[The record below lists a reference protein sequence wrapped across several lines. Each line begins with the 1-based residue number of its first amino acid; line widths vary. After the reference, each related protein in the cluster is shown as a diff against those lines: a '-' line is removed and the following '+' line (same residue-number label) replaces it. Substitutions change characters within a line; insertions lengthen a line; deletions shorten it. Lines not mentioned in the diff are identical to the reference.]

1 MFMKRFLITLTVLFS
16 LISMSSFASDSKVDS
31 RVLKSFETSFK
42 NATEVDWTV
51 TNNFYKA
58 KFSLNVQYVA
68 AYFDGSGNMIAIT
81 RNISSTQLPISLQT
95 NLKNNYEG
103 FWISDL
109 FEVANEEGTTY
120 YVTVENA
127 DTKLILKS
135 SNSDWVT
142 YQKERKS

>member
-1 MFMKRFLITLTVLFS
+1 MKRFLITLTVLFS

-58 KFSLNVQYVA
+58 KFSLNGQYVA
-68 AYFDGSGNMIAIT
+68 AYFDASGNMMAIT
-81 RNISSTQLPISLQT
+81 RNISSTQLPIALQT

-103 FWISDL
+103 LWISDL

-135 SNSDWVT
+135 SVSDWAT

>member
-1 MFMKRFLITLTVLFS
+1 MKRFLITLTVLFS

-58 KFSLNVQYVA
+58 KFSLNGQYVA
-68 AYFDGSGNMIAIT
+68 AYFDASGNMMAIT

-103 FWISDL
+103 LWISDL

-135 SNSDWVT
+135 SGSDWAT